1 MESLGTRFGMALQHT
16 WKPVNTIQLRHKE
29 GPNIWYKLVDKS
41 LQANPRFLPIFTIR
55 RVQGHSPDSLAATRH
70 SIDLARTCAG
80 RKKAIFD
87 GNMPF
92 PSFPNI
98 SNKMGIHCRHKNA
111 QISSDIM
118 NLFEWL
124 FPCSLLATC
133 FHDISANCW
142 PFKHRVPQIVKIPS
156 CLASSAVKIQY
167 WRIFWGASSGERQ
180 SKAKDD
186 LNPS

>member
-16 WKPVNTIQLRHKE
+16 WRPVNTIQLHDKE
-29 GPNIWYKLVDKS
+29 GPTIWYKLVDKS

-111 QISSDIM
+111 QISWIYLNCS
-118 NLFEWL
+118 
-124 FPCSLLATC
+124 FPAAFSLLAFMTSLQTA
-133 FHDISANCW
+133 DLSSTGS
-142 PFKHRVPQIVKIPS
+142 PQIVKIPS